1 MTNPTNNVSDDP
13 EFNELLRKAVEAF
26 EALPEAEKEKQR
38 QAQRESWVYGQL
50 RLSGRDVT
58 RESVRE
64 AIKRHDEE
72 NPP

>member
-1 MTNPTNNVSDDP
+1 MERIKNVSDDP

-64 AIKRHDEE
+64 AIKKHDAE
-72 NPP
+72 NPS